1 MTWLFNDP
9 QINSRLLLGT
19 ALYPSLDIMKK
30 AIIASETAIVTIA
43 LRQQTAYE
51 VKESRFW
58 EIIQLLNCKI
68 LPNTAHCYSVKEAI
82 TTAHMARE
90 LFKTNW
96 IKLEVIADDY
106 TLKPDP
112 YGLLEAARI
121 LIQEDFEVFPY
132 CTEDL
137 TVCERLAEVGC
148 KILMPWASP
157 IGSGQG
163 IMNTFALK
171 LLRHRLPTMTLIIDA
186 GIGKPSDATQVM
198 ELGFDGVLLN
208 SAVALSDEPPKMA
221 AAFAHA
227 VTAGRLAYEAGCM
240 PMRETA
246 HASTPVVG
254 KAFYE

>member
-1 MTWLFNDP
+1 MSWLLKDST
-9 QINSRLLLGT
+9 ISSRLLLGT
-19 ALYPSLDIMKK
+19 SLYPSLEIMKK
-30 AIIASETAIVTIA
+30 SVGASETQILTVS

-51 VKESRFW
+51 VQTGRFW
-58 EIIQLLNCKI
+58 ELIQSLNCKI
-68 LPNTAHCYSVKEAI
+68 LPNTAHCYSAKEAI

-112 YGLLEAARI
+112 YALIEAARE
-121 LIQEDFEVFPY
+121 LIQEGFEVFPY

-137 TVCERLAEVGC
+137 TLCERLVESGC

-163 IMNTFALK
+163 IMNAFALK
-171 LLRHRLPTMTLIIDA
+171 LLRHRLPDLTLIIDA
-186 GIGKPSDATQVM
+186 GIGKPSDATTVM
-198 ELGFDGVLLN
+198 ELGFDAVLLN
-208 SAVALSDEPPKMA
+208 SAVALSDDPPKMA
-221 AAFAHA
+221 TAFAYA
-227 VTAGRLAYEAGCM
+227 IKAGRLAYEAGCM
-240 PMRETA
+240 PVRDTA

-254 KAFYE
+254 KAFY